1 MFKWIAWVFNEICRM
16 VDDLLDAAGWL
27 IGGLVYLL
35 KLLVPAK
42 KPPVKK
48 ERVNESSRF
57 SSGEQDQIDLI
68 SYSGL
73 EENKSYL
80 EIGDTFVRTLF
91 ISGYPFVANTG
102 WLNMLINF
110 NHNID
115 ISYHIEQVNPLLALP
130 KLNRKITELE
140 SRKRAMLKGGKMIGS
155 ELTDPLESAIEL
167 KDKIQRGQEKLF
179 QVSIY
184 MTITANSLEELNKI
198 TTVLETVMASRLFYI
213 KTATFRQLEGLQ
225 SILPRAENQLNQK
238 RNLDSSSA
246 ALTFPFVS
254 SELVQE
260 SGILYGINKSNNSL
274 VIIDRFLLHNANSII
289 FAHSGSGKSYTAKVE
304 ILRQLMQG
312 TKVIVIDPEREYK
325 QLAASVNGTY
335 IKLSAKSKEKINPF
349 DFLTSSN
356 SRENNLSEH
365 IQDLTEIISLMVG
378 GLSSQEKAVV
388 DKAIIQTY
396 KEHGYRLHNPY
407 KTKGKQKNYPL
418 LKDFYRVLKNL
429 KQKNLCH
436 RLELFVSGSLS
447 SVFDSQTNIALDNRL
462 IIFDIKDLQES
473 LRPVMMLIISNF
485 VENQVKISTQK
496 RILVIDEGWML
507 LQHEESARF
516 LSGLVR
522 RARKYYLGVTII
534 SQQANDFLS
543 KEYGRAIAS
552 QSSLRI
558 LMRQDTTTIKK
569 VAEEFK
575 LSEYEEHFLLTC
587 DRGEALIIAGQN
599 HVAVK
604 IVASEKEH
612 PLLTTDPN
620 EIYL

>member
-1 MFKWIAWVFNEICRM
+1 MLNRQSEGFTYK
-16 VDDLLDAAGWL
+16 DLLRKL
-27 IGGLVYLL
+27 KKNKRPSKKELL
-35 KLLVPAK
+35 KK
-42 KPPVKK
+42 SFQF
-48 ERVNESSRF
+48 NF
-57 SSGEQDQIDLI
+57 GEQDQVDII

-73 EENKSYL
+73 EENSTYL
-80 EIGDTFVRTLF
+80 QMGDKFTRTLF
-91 ISGYPFVANTG
+91 ISGYPFVATTG

-115 ISYHIEQVNPLLALP
+115 ISYHIELVNPLLALP

-140 SRKRAMLKGGKMIGS
+140 STKRTMIKAGKIVDS
-155 ELTDPLESAIEL
+155 NLTDPLESAMEL
-167 KDKIQRGQEKLF
+167 RDKIQRGQEKLF
-179 QVSIY
+179 QISIY
-184 MTITANSLEELNKI
+184 MTITADSLEELNKI
-198 TTVLETVMASRLFYI
+198 TTMLENVMSTKIFYI
-213 KTATFRQLEGLQ
+213 KIATFQQLEGLQ
-225 SILPRAENQLNQK
+225 STLPRAENQLNQR

-254 SELVQE
+254 SELVHE
-260 SGILYGINKSNNSL
+260 SGMLYGINKSNNSL
-274 VIIDRFLLHNANSII
+274 VIVDRFSLNNANSII
-289 FAHSGSGKSYTAKVE
+289 FAQSGSGKSYTAKVE

-312 TKVIVIDPEREYK
+312 TKVIVVDPEREYK

-349 DFLTSSN
+349 DFLVSSYTD
-356 SRENNLSEH
+356 ENDLSEH

-378 GLSSQEKAVV
+378 GLDAEEKAVV

-396 KEHGYRLHNPY
+396 KDKGYSLNYQPR
-407 KTKGKQKNYPL
+407 TKRGTRGRKPKERKFPL
-418 LKDFYRVLKNL
+418 LKDFYQTLKSMRQRNL
-429 KQKNLCH
+429 TN
-436 RLELFVSGSLS
+436 RLEKFVRGSLA
-447 SVFDSQTNIALDNRL
+447 SVFDSQTNIELDNRL
-462 IIFDIKDLQES
+462 IIFDIKDLTES
-473 LRPVMMLIISNF
+473 LRQIMMLVVANF
-485 VENQVKISTQK
+485 VQNQVKSNPQK

-516 LSGLVR
+516 ISGLVR

-543 KEYGRAIAS
+543 QEYGRAIAS
-552 QSSLRI
+552 QSALRI

-569 VAEEFK
+569 VADEFK

-587 DRGEALIIAGQN
+587 DRGEALIIADQN

-604 IVASEKEH
+604 VVASEKEH
-612 PLLTTDPN
+612 PLLTTDPK